1 MNGFVEMIEIFEKA
15 EKAATKVIINLIS
28 KNKFTPC
35 KEPVI
40 EDRGLSKWEQNSL
53 GFMYRARIYCRV
65 NEVKIPGE
73 RWWPEPNGGFF
84 LKRMFIAWDGT
95 LDIKVSFEPEPTLGK
110 NVVFNFDRKKKEFV
124 LKDLRS

>member
-15 EKAATKVIINLIS
+15 EEVATKVIINLIS
-28 KNKFTPC
+28 KNKFPPC
-35 KEPVI
+35 KEPVL
-40 EDRGLSKWEQNSL
+40 EDRGLFKWEQNSF
-53 GFMYRARIYCRV
+53 GFMYRAQIYCRV

>member
-15 EKAATKVIINLIS
+15 EEVATKVIINLIS

-35 KEPVI
+35 KEPVL
-40 EDRGLSKWEQNSL
+40 EDRGLFKWEQNSF
-53 GFMYRARIYCRV
+53 GFMYRAQIYCRV

-110 NVVFNFDRKKKEFV
+110 NVVFSFDREKKVFV
-124 LKDLRS
+124 LKDLRL